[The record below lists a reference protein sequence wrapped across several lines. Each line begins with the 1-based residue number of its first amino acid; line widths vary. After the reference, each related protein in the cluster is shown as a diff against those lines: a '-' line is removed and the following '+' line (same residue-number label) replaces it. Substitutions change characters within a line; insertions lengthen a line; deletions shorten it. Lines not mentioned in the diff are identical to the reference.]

1 MKKQISCWISI
12 VSCMFLMMSC
22 GSESNGADASHS
34 DDLRESNSNDL
45 GESNDHESLWLE
57 SSTELI
63 LTSSFWQHSFG
74 SSPDQS
80 GYSCSRYPRS
90 RMSDEQRMYLRTL
103 KPATT
108 ELFGMCDASRTS
120 QVMIVDENSSWK
132 QFVTDDS
139 TASCLKNETALTVS
153 AEIKNHFSESG
164 LPCIQ
169 CGNSCANGVC
179 AQGVCVNFDP

>member
-1 MKKQISCWISI
+1 
-12 VSCMFLMMSC
+12 MMSC
-22 GSESNGADASHS
+22 GAESNGADASHS
-34 DDLRESNSNDL
+34 DDLGESNSNDL
-45 GESNDHESLWLE
+45 GESNSNDLGKSNSNDLGESNDRESFWLE

-63 LTSSFWQHSFG
+63 LTSEFWQHSFG

-80 GYSCSRYPRS
+80 SYRCSRYPRS

-120 QVMIVDENSSWK
+120 RVMIVDENSSWK

-139 TASCLKNETALTVS
+139 TASCNKNEIALTVTS
-153 AEIKNHFSESG
+153 EIQKHFSEGG

-169 CGNSCANGVC
+169 CENSCANGVC
-179 AQGVCVNFDP
+179 AHSVCVNFDP